1 MGEPDVAIAFCVEMR
16 RVRSLDDAP
25 LSRAIAWLS
34 ASRGA
39 RLLDVDLSLTTEVLH
54 AHE

>member
-1 MGEPDVAIAFCVEMR
+1 MGEPDVAVAFCVDVR
-16 RVRSLDDAP
+16 CVRSLDGAP

-34 ASRGA
+34 ASCGA
-39 RLLDVDLSLTTEVLH
+39 GLLDVDLSLTTEVLH